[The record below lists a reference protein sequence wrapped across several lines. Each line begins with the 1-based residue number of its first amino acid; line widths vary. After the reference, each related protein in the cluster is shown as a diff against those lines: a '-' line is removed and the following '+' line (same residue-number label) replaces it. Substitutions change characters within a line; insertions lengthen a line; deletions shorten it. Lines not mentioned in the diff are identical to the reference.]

1 MNSRAA
7 LTPATP
13 PAAWAGKRTAME
25 RKESFLVRPAAWKV
39 REATGLKLAPPRISP
54 MAVKVMTRMLTK
66 TVEMKR
72 GARGSVWTPRKAAVW
87 VVKILSRGMEN
98 THMEVNKAS
107 PMATLITPMAAAAD
121 LELWDK
127 PSSGSLS
134 SPSPLFLFLFLLP
147 SHFSGEAKKYQILLK
162 LTVT

>member
-25 RKESFLVRPAAWKV
+25 RKEAFFLRPAAWKV
-39 REATGLKLAPPRISP
+39 REAAGLKLAPPKISP
-54 MAVKVMTRMLTK
+54 MAEKVMTRMLTK

-72 GARGSVWTPRKAAVW
+72 GARGSVWTPRKVANLDE
-87 VVKILSRGMEN
+87 KIFRTGMEN
-98 THMEVNKAS
+98 THMDVNKAS

-121 LELWDK
+121 FELRFGLRSV
-127 PSSGSLS
+127 PSASLLALPFLS
-134 SPSPLFLFLFLLP
+134 LLALHYLFL
-147 SHFSGEAKKYQILLK
+147 I
-162 LTVT
+162 